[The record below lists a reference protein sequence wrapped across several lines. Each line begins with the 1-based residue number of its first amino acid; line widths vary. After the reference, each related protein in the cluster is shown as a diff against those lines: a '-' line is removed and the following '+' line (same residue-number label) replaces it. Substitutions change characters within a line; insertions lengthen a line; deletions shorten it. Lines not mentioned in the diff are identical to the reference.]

1 MSLSS
6 LLSTSVV
13 SPLSRDST
21 TNSRLAKDFKA
32 VLHVGIP
39 VDEPGASKADP
50 ASGRGKVK

>member
-13 SPLSRDST
+13 SPQSRDST
-21 TNSRLAKDFKA
+21 ATSRLAKDFKA
-32 VLHVGIP
+32 VHHAGVP

-50 ASGRGKVK
+50 ASGREKG